1 MESEKYRSFKT
12 SEECFNEMKKHEPF
26 GWLYDPN
33 FKDYSMCLNI
43 LEAGICF
50 NKMYCTFYVAF
61 TDYVFA
67 DKTPFG
73 IKDYK

>member
-1 MESEKYRSFKT
+1 MESEKYRPFKT
-12 SEECFNEMKKHEPF
+12 CEECFNEMKKHEPF
-26 GWLYDPN
+26 GLLYSPD
-33 FKDYSMCLNI
+33 FEDYSMCLNI

-50 NKMYCTFYVAF
+50 DKIYCTFYVAF

-73 IKDYK
+73 IKNSK

>member
-1 MESEKYRSFKT
+1 MENEKYRPFKT
-12 SEECFNEMKKHEPF
+12 CEECFNEMKKHEPF
-26 GWLYDPN
+26 GWLYDPD

-43 LEAGICF
+43 LKEGIILDRI
-50 NKMYCTFYVAF
+50 YSTFYVAF

-73 IKDYK
+73 IKDSK

>member
-1 MESEKYRSFKT
+1 M
-12 SEECFNEMKKHEPF
+12 
-26 GWLYDPN
+26 
-33 FKDYSMCLNI
+33 KDYSMCLNI

-50 NKMYCTFYVAF
+50 DKIYCTFYVAF

-73 IKDYK
+73 IKDSK